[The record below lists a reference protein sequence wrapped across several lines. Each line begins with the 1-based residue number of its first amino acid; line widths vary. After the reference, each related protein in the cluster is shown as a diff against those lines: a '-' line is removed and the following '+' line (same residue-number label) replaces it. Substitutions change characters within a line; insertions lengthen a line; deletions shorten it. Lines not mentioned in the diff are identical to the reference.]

1 MANPNLTPL
10 EDALEHLLSKAP
22 VVAQTE
28 TVALADAWAGY
39 LQKTTMFQRTFR
51 RRTTVPWT
59 ATPCAS
65 RT

>member
-22 VVAQTE
+22 VVAQLKPSPWPTP
-28 TVALADAWAGY
+28 WAGY

-59 ATPCAS
+59 ATPCGS